1 MRYAVSVKASYY
13 EDMEIEADS
22 AEDAY
27 KEAIK
32 AFVPTSDN
40 CLSIDVYGLS
50 PWDLQDE
57 GDPDAY
63 DKYRQSLLD
72 DAL

>member
-13 EDMEIEADS
+13 EDMEIDADN

-40 CLSIDVYGLS
+40 CFSIDVLGLS
-50 PWDLQDE
+50 PWDLGDE
-57 GDPDAY
+57 GDPHAY
-63 DKYRQSLLD
+63 DKYRQAEI
-72 DAL
+72 DAE